1 MKRKFLAVLLL
12 ASLTGCATLPV
23 SGPVRIG
30 PDLAPPSDSTSFYY
44 SPSTPVDGASETE
57 ILAGFLAAGTAP
69 QNDYAIAREYL
80 SESIRATWNPN
91 QELLIQKT
99 TPQVTLTDSGIAFV
113 EVEVTARVDSNGRY
127 ETLPAGSTRTLEYT
141 FSEQAG
147 QIRLSGAPDVTIVI
161 RPVFDVVFRSYS
173 VYFLDHAKSALV
185 PELRWFPANPATGT
199 KLVNALLAGP
209 SEWLKPAV
217 VSAIPTGTVLSLDAV
232 TVQDEVALVDLSARA
247 LVASLSDRSLMK
259 AQLVATLSQLP
270 TITQV
275 SISIERSAQD
285 IPDSELDLSSGPSGT
300 MAALGEDGLRAV
312 SGAAAD
318 EIPAGLSFFGSR
330 DVTNLALSTSA
341 SKIAAATSAGV
352 FETALDNP
360 GAAVKLLDARTNLSA
375 VHYDRLGKLW
385 LVSGSQISV
394 DSKTVVASWLSGQI
408 ITAFALSPEGSR
420 AALIV
425 DRGATNQVLL
435 ASVIRNQ
442 SGTPIEL
449 ALPIALATELSNPTL
464 VSWFDQVTLSIL
476 TSQPDSSN
484 VALVEIGGGTR
495 LVQGLVDTKSLVALG
510 DGSALYLLKDS
521 GELFTFRGSF
531 WASIASSVSAIAL
544 LK

>member
-1 MKRKFLAVLLL
+1 MKQKFLAVLLL

-30 PDLAPPSDSTSFYY
+30 PDLAPPSDSNSFYY
-44 SPSTPVDGASETE
+44 SPATPADGASETE

-91 QELLIQKT
+91 QELLIEKS
-99 TPQVTLTDSGIAFV
+99 TPKVTLTESGIAFV
-113 EVEVTARVDSNGRY
+113 EVEVTARVDANGRY

-141 FSEQAG
+141 FIEQAG
-147 QIRLSGAPDVTIVI
+147 QIRLSSAPDVTIVI

-173 VYFLDHAKSALV
+173 VYFLDHAKAALV

-232 TVQDEVALVDLSARA
+232 TVQQEVALVDLSARA

-270 TITQV
+270 TITEV
-275 SISIERSAQD
+275 AISIERSAQD
-285 IPDSELDLSSGPSGT
+285 IPDSELEVSSESTGT
-300 MAALGEDGLRAV
+300 LVALGEDGLNAV
-312 SGAAAD
+312 SGATAD
-318 EIPAGLSFFGSR
+318 VIPAGLSFFSSR
-330 DVTNLALSTSA
+330 TVTNLALSASA
-341 SKIAAATSAGV
+341 SKIAASTSTGV

-360 GAAVKLLDARTNLSA
+360 GKAVDLLDARTNLSA

-385 LVSGSQISV
+385 LVSGSQVSV
-394 DSKTVVASWLSGQI
+394 DSKPLSASWLGGQS

-435 ASVIRNQ
+435 TSVIRNEA
-442 SGTPIEL
+442 GTPIEL
-449 ALPIALATELSNPTL
+449 ASPIALAAELSNPTL

-476 TSQPDSSN
+476 TSQTAASN

-495 LVQGLVDTKSLVALG
+495 LVQGLADARSLVALG
-510 DGSALYLLKDS
+510 DGSAMYILKDT

-531 WASIASSVSAIAL
+531 WSSIVSSVSAIAL

>member
-275 SISIERSAQD
+275 SITIERSAQD

-300 MAALGEDGLRAV
+300 MVALGEDGLRAV

-408 ITAFALSPEGSR
+408 ITAFALSPEG
-420 AALIV
+420 
-425 DRGATNQVLL
+425 QVLL